1 MDLSN
6 CIGLYDMA
14 ISHDDSLLCY
24 YSYID
29 YRAFNTIDQMDQ
41 KAIGWSAMVGA
52 YIGIGFVVL
61 LVYGICTG
69 FGDGQDLN
77 E

>member
-24 YSYID
+24 YSAID
-29 YRAFNTIDQMDQ
+29 YRPLDTINQMD
-41 KAIGWSAMVGA
+41 KNKIIMSAIL
-52 YIGIGFVVL
+52 IGLIVL
-61 LVYGICTG
+61 FVYGLITG
-69 FGDGQDLN
+69 FGDGQD
-77 E
+77 ER

>member
-41 KAIGWSAMVGA
+41 KAIG
-52 YIGIGFVVL
+52 
-61 LVYGICTG
+61 
-69 FGDGQDLN
+69 
-77 E
+77 